1 MERAFDAIDPET
13 QVGPVVLTVSN
24 LEQATD
30 FYVGKL
36 GFQTTS
42 EAGAITRLGAGGVD
56 LLVLVE
62 NPAARHVSRTTG
74 LFHFAILLPSRADLG
89 RCLLHYLQAGGRLQ
103 GAADHLVSEALYL
116 SDPEGNGIEIYRDRP
131 RHEWIHDG
139 NEIRMATDPLD
150 VEDLLKDGSEGA
162 WLGMPAGATIG
173 HMHLRVADIPRS
185 EWFYHD
191 VLGFDIT
198 ARYGESA
205 SFLSAGGYHHH
216 IAVNT
221 WGSAGAP
228 PPPSGATGLREFT
241 VRLPNLAEIDR
252 VADRILSAGI
262 PLEDSSTGALV
273 RDPSGNL
280 IRLVS
285 SEW

>member
-1 MERAFDAIDPET
+1 MDSAFDAIHPDT
-13 QVGPVVLTVSN
+13 HVGPVTLTVSN
-24 LEQATD
+24 LEHAAD
-30 FYVGKL
+30 FYIRKL
-36 GFQTTS
+36 GFETTS
-42 EAGAITRLGAGGVD
+42 EAGHTTRLGAGGRD
-56 LLVLVE
+56 LLVLTE
-62 NPAARHVSRTTG
+62 NPAAHQVPRTTG

-89 RCLLHYLQAGGRLQ
+89 RCLVHYLQAGGRLQ

-116 SDPEGNGIEIYRDRP
+116 ADPEGNGIELYRDRP
-131 RHEWIHDG
+131 RHEWIRDG
-139 NEIRMATDPLD
+139 NEIRMTTDPLD
-150 VEDLLKDGSEGA
+150 VEELLTEGSDGA
-162 WLGMPAGATIG
+162 WHGMPAGTTLG

-205 SFLSAGGYHHH
+205 LFLAAGGYHHH

-228 PPPSGATGLREFT
+228 PAPEDATGLREFT
-241 VRLPNLAEIDR
+241 VKLPNGAELNR

-262 PLEDSSTGALV
+262 PVENAAASALV
-273 RDPSGNL
+273 RDPSGDL
-280 IRLVS
+280 IRFVP
-285 SEW
+285 SE